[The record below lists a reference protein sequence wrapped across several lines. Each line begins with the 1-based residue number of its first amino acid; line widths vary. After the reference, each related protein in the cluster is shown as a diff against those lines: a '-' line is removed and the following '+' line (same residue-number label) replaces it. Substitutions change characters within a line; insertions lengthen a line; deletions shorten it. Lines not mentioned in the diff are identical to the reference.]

1 MTDLNADIRQGP
13 ANSPQAGPRD
23 ARRYPASQV

>member
-23 ARRYPASQV
+23 AGGTRRVQV